1 MALHV
6 ERVGEAGPT
15 VVLVHGSGAPGWG
28 AWEAVR
34 PLAERYRLIVP
45 HRSGF
50 PPNPPLDGID
60 FDLQAD
66 EIAALIEPGAHLV
79 GHSYGGVVALLAAA
93 RTGDRLRSLT
103 VIEPPALGVARGDPA
118 IEQFIDAVEEASA
131 LEGTP
136 RDRLVAFLRVVGSTS
151 EVPDPL
157 PPGFEAITQAND
169 AQRPPQEAEI
179 PFEAIRATGVPVL
192 VVTGGHL
199 MVYDVIADVLERE
212 LHAERAILPGAG
224 HSVQRLGSP
233 FNDRLAT
240 FIGTADRRA

>member
-1 MALHV
+1 
-6 ERVGEAGPT
+6 
-15 VVLVHGSGAPGWG
+15 
-28 AWEAVR
+28 
-34 PLAERYRLIVP
+34 
-45 HRSGF
+45 
-50 PPNPPLDGID
+50 
-60 FDLQAD
+60 
-66 EIAALIEPGAHLV
+66 
-79 GHSYGGVVALLAAA
+79 
-93 RTGDRLRSLT
+93 
-103 VIEPPALGVARGDPA
+103 
-118 IEQFIDAVEEASA
+118 
-131 LEGTP
+131 
-136 RDRLVAFLRVVGSTS
+136 VAFLRVVGSTS